1 MTEQQAFIEKTV
13 QQVVSRMLPYL
24 QNATVKPQ
32 PRLMDTKTAAVYL
45 GITPNALCHLKHRLL
60 IPCVRINTRV
70 MYDRVQLDGWIA
82 QHRS

>member
-1 MTEQQAFIEKTV
+1 MTEQQSFIEKIV
-13 QQVVSRMLPYL
+13 QQVVSRLLPYL

-45 GITPNALCHLKHRLL
+45 GITPNALWHLKHRLV
-60 IPCVRINTRV
+60 IPCVRIKTRV
-70 MYDRVQLDGWIA
+70 MWDRVQLDSWIA